1 MDAYDAMPMEQEK
14 SREFS
19 YSRDHGPTMVFTI
32 DHGACVTVASKIFLG
47 CVAENAHVLLY
58 KLIPQQ
64 QKRGEAYHR

>member
-1 MDAYDAMPMEQEK
+1 VLATDRGMM
-14 SREFS
+14 
-19 YSRDHGPTMVFTI
+19 
-32 DHGACVTVASKIFLG
+32 VTVASKIFLG